1 MLLLGKRFLPNIREI
16 GLFYFFSKNKIAFE
30 PRNIILQFLNDF
42 ESWRDNKGGQQT
54 LIETYGENIPRM
66 PREMFYQLSD
76 SPLAR
81 YSHLAENADFC
92 SNLDLTTEK
101 GFMTYKSHWKCK
113 NPWNRPGLAEITS
126 ACGVSGGLQNR
137 MKELYPYGQ
146 PAETYSYP
154 NAPTTQW
161 KRGESAKVN
170 SRFCI

>member
-1 MLLLGKRFLPNIREI
+1 MV
-16 GLFYFFSKNKIAFE
+16 LFYFFAKNKIVFE

>member
-1 MLLLGKRFLPNIREI
+1 MALPKMWNI
-16 GLFYFFSKNKIAFE
+16 FE
-30 PRNIILQFLNDF
+30 TWNIILQFLNDF
-42 ESWRDNKGGQQT
+42 ESWHDNKGT
-54 LIETYGENIPRM
+54 LIETYGENIPRL

-76 SPLAR
+76 SPLVR
-81 YSHLAENADFC
+81 YSHLASNADFC
-92 SNLDLTTEK
+92 SKLDLTTER

-113 NPWNRPGLAEITS
+113 NPWNRPGLAKITS

-170 SRFCI
+170 SRFCIQYIALVIIWAIIIHYRILI